1 MLALRGESGEE
12 MGGWKAKAKEFVE
25 AVVVEWL
32 ARRGGANIVQYSCQF
47 GGVDGDIN
55 IAMSN

>member
-25 AVVVEWL
+25 AVVVE
-32 ARRGGANIVQYSCQF
+32 
-47 GGVDGDIN
+47 
-55 IAMSN
+55 